1 MGTYSETE
9 SVSGDLGSFPL
20 VFVSS
25 RPTGT
30 ARHATCHPLTT
41 PSPKNTQRMSSAFN
55 PDSTPLPQCA
65 HSGTTPDW
73 LGKEQPRGG
82 MCRHQPLWHGPQNQ
96 PGPENWCPHTAGF
109 PGSLHHTVQRVCGH
123 VVSRVREEDG
133 SCRIGVQ
140 FNYCVE
146 RQNYS
151 RTIDNALSQIEAFC
165 RRQMARYR
173 R

>member
-1 MGTYSETE
+1 MPPANDAQPEEHTTDEQRIQPRFDAPCL
-9 SVSGDLGSFPL
+9 SVRIRARRLIGWEKNSHEVECVDIN
-20 VFVSS
+20 
-25 RPTGT
+25 RYGT
-30 ARHATCHPLTT
+30 ALKTNQDLKTGARILLDFRGHYI
-41 PSPKNTQRMSSAFN
+41 TQSN
-55 PDSTPLPQCA
+55 
-65 HSGTTPDW
+65 
-73 LGKEQPRGG
+73 
-82 MCRHQPLWHGPQNQ
+82 
-96 PGPENWCPHTAGF
+96 
-109 PGSLHHTVQRVCGH
+109 VCGH